1 MAGARNEPSST
12 AQSTARSAVPGCRV
26 CNRRRIKCDGARPAC
41 NKCTSRGL
49 QCPGYNKILK
59 WIYGPA
65 SKGPNRL
72 AFGPTADKASGN
84 PVHHH
89 QAADGVIVSPL
100 VTPSPAVPLV
110 PYRYTQLSGL
120 LSTPILG
127 TESLLLRHFVDVVS
141 VQLAWFEDGSNP
153 WRVLVL
159 PLALDSPGT
168 SPSSSHCLLA
178 AILGVSA
185 SNVAS
190 RLAEGD
196 TQRDAYLGIMN
207 SLRNRAFRFLAEN
220 LRTLRGALEQG
231 TLPPPQPLTQ
241 TVIASVLLLSYL
253 EVHWPSNGMWR
264 IHLRTAQSISDMLEL
279 ATTGD
284 AISAFLSEELF
295 TASTW
300 PLLTHYPSE
309 EMSSPQ
315 EVSIGSLARQEI
327 RGRSPFT
334 AFVAIVRRVTRAARD
349 ASLQDGDPVER
360 RAALR
365 TILDQVQLDME
376 QALKTALGALR
387 TMEPRTGRNIS
398 GHDVER
404 FIAAY
409 YYATQIYCHRALF
422 AAAPESPQESSAW
435 ADQVTL
441 LGLRTQLVDSL
452 QALDNPDSLAQSQPW
467 PLFVLATES
476 AHEPV
481 TQCWIEARM
490 ASIMTLYCEIDRP
503 QMLNFLRSF
512 WAQVVYDNWIDYAR
526 LWTKDRY
533 EFLIL

>member
-1 MAGARNEPSST
+1 M
-12 AQSTARSAVPGCRV
+12 

-49 QCPGYNKILK
+49 RCPGYNKTLK

-72 AFGPTADKASGN
+72 SFGPVEDKTSRI
-84 PVHHH
+84 PVYHHH
-89 QAADGVIVSPL
+89 HHHEAAGGIFSSPL
-100 VTPSPAVPLV
+100 VTPSPAALLV
-110 PYRYTQLSGL
+110 PYRYTQLPGL
-120 LSTPILG
+120 FTSTPIPS
-127 TESLLLRHFVDVVS
+127 TETLLLRHFVDVVS
-141 VQLAWFEDGSNP
+141 VQLAWFDDGSNP
-153 WRVLVL
+153 WRNLVL
-159 PLALDSPGT
+159 PLALDSPGPY
-168 SPSSSHCLLA
+168 PSSSHCLLA

-196 TQRDAYLGIMN
+196 TQRDVYLGIMN

-220 LRTLRGALEQG
+220 LRTLRGSLEQA
-231 TLPPPQPLTQ
+231 TPSPPQPLTQ

-253 EVHWPSNGMWR
+253 EVHWPSNGIWR
-264 IHLRTAQSISDMLEL
+264 IHLQTAQSISDMLEL

-295 TASTW
+295 TSSTW
-300 PLLTHYPSE
+300 PLLTQYPSD

-315 EVSIGSLARQEI
+315 EVSVRCLARQEI
-327 RGRSPFT
+327 RGGSPFT
-334 AFVAIVRRVTRAARD
+334 AFVSIVRRVALARRD
-349 ASLQDGDPVER
+349 ASLQDGDPVGR
-360 RAALR
+360 RAALC
-365 TILDQVQLDME
+365 TILDQVQLDLD
-376 QALKTALGALR
+376 QVLTTALGSLR
-387 TMEPRTGRNIS
+387 IMEPYMGCNIS
-398 GHDVER
+398 GRDVDR
-404 FIAAY
+404 FIVAY
-409 YYATQIYCHRALF
+409 YYATQLYCHQALL
-422 AAAPESPQESSAW
+422 AAAPEPPQESAAW
-435 ADQVTL
+435 ADKATL

-452 QALDNPDSLAQSQPW
+452 LALENPDSLAQSQPW

-481 TQCWIEARM
+481 TQCWIESRM
-490 ASIMTLYCEIDRP
+490 QSIMTLYCEIDRP

-512 WAQVVYDNWIDYAR
+512 WAQDVYDNWIDYAR

>member
-1 MAGARNEPSST
+1 MAGAHNAPSTT
-12 AQSTARSAVPGCRV
+12 ARSTARSAVPGCRV

-41 NKCTSRGL
+41 NKCISRGL

-65 SKGPNRL
+65 SKGPSRL
-72 AFGPTADKASGN
+72 SFGPAGDKASSN
-84 PVHHH
+84 PVHHHHHHHH

-100 VTPSPAVPLV
+100 VTPSPPVPLV
-110 PYRYTQLSGL
+110 PYRYTQLLGL
-120 LSTPILG
+120 LSSTPIPG
-127 TESLLLRHFVDVVS
+127 TENFLLRHFVEVVS

-153 WRVLVL
+153 WRSLVL
-159 PLALDSPGT
+159 PLALDSPG
-168 SPSSSHCLLA
+168 SLLA

-220 LRTLRGALEQG
+220 LWTLRSALEQG
-231 TLPPPQPLTQ
+231 TPPPPQPLIQ
-241 TVIASVLLLSYL
+241 MVIASVLLLSYL

-264 IHLRTAQSISDMLEL
+264 IHLRTAQSINDMLEL

-300 PLLTHYPSE
+300 PLLTHYPSD
-309 EMSSPQ
+309 EMSSTQ
-315 EVSIGSLARQEI
+315 EVFIGSLARQEI
-327 RGRSPFT
+327 RGCSPFT
-334 AFVAIVRRVTRAARD
+334 AFVAIVRRVTRAGRD

-360 RAALR
+360 RAALL
-365 TILDQVQLDME
+365 TILDQVQLDLE
-376 QALKTALGALR
+376 QALKTALGELR
-387 TMEPRTGRNIS
+387 KMEARTVRNIS

-422 AAAPESPQESSAW
+422 VAAPESPQESAW
-435 ADQVTL
+435 ANQVTL
-441 LGLRTQLVDSL
+441 LGLRAQLVDSL

-481 TQCWIEARM
+481 TQCWIESRM
-490 ASIMTLYCEIDRP
+490 ESIMTLYCEIDRP

-526 LWTKDRY
+526 LWTKDQY

>member
-1 MAGARNEPSST
+1 MAGARNEPSTTARST
-12 AQSTARSAVPGCRV
+12 ALSAVPGCRV
-26 CNRRRIKCDGARPAC
+26 CNRRRIQCDGARPAC

-59 WIYGPA
+59 WVCGPA

-72 AFGPTADKASGN
+72 SFGPAGDQASSN
-84 PVHHH
+84 PVHH
-89 QAADGVIVSPL
+89 QAANNVIVSPL
-100 VTPSPAVPLV
+100 MTPSPAVLLV
-110 PYRYTQLSGL
+110 PYRYTQLPGL
-120 LSTPILG
+120 LSSTPIPG
-127 TESLLLRHFVDVVS
+127 TETLLLRHFVDVVS
-141 VQLAWFEDGSNP
+141 VQLAWFDDGSNP
-153 WRVLVL
+153 WRSLVL
-159 PLALDSPGT
+159 PLALDSPGP

-185 SNVAS
+185 SNIAS
-190 RLAEGD
+190 RFAEGD
-196 TQRDAYLGIMN
+196 TQRDVYLGIMN

-220 LRTLRGALEQG
+220 LRTLRGVLEQG
-231 TLPPPQPLTQ
+231 TPPPPQSLTQ

-284 AISAFLSEELF
+284 AISAFISEELF

-300 PLLTHYPSE
+300 PLLTHYPSD

-315 EVSIGSLARQEI
+315 EVSMGSLARQEI
-327 RGRSPFT
+327 GGRSPFT
-334 AFVAIVRRVTRAARD
+334 AFVAIVRRVTRAGRD
-349 ASLQDGDPVER
+349 ASRQDGDPVER
-360 RAALR
+360 RAALC
-365 TILDQVQLDME
+365 TILDQVKLDLE

-387 TMEPRTGRNIS
+387 TMEPRTEIS
-398 GHDVER
+398 GHDIER
-404 FIAAY
+404 FIVAY
-409 YYATQIYCHRALF
+409 YYATQIYCHRALL
-422 AAAPESPQESSAW
+422 AAAPESPHESSAW

-441 LGLRTQLVDSL
+441 LGLRAQLVESL

-481 TQCWIEARM
+481 TQCWIESRM
-490 ASIMTLYCEIDRP
+490 ESIMTLYCEIDRP
-503 QMLNFLRSF
+503 QMLNFLKSF
-512 WAQVVYDNWIDYAR
+512 WAQAVYDNWIDYAR
-526 LWTKDRY
+526 LWTKDKY